1 MKTEPKKRSPNPFGD
16 WIKTIP
22 VGYYDDIRNRIIA
35 ECQITDQIF
44 RHWKAGN
51 SKVPNLA
58 KPIIENI
65 AGKPIFN
72 FSDDEHT
79 QHPTPGET

>member
-1 MKTEPKKRSPNPFGD
+1 
-16 WIKTIP
+16 
-22 VGYYDDIRNRIIA
+22 
-35 ECQITDQIF
+35 
-44 RHWKAGN
+44 
-51 SKVPNLA
+51 VPNLA